1 LAARYNVIFL
11 AAALIVGIAVGFG
24 GSSFAYRHHFLRL
37 RGESPIGR
45 MSRELKL
52 TTSQTSALHEIVQST
67 GAQVMELRRECEQ
80 QRNDLMTDAYAQVR
94 AMLNPGQQHAFDRDF
109 VPAALRAKVERG
121 ERGAASPAP
130 TAAFTPMPATPPAP
144 SAAPTSQ
151 SGA

>member
-1 LAARYNVIFL
+1 M
-11 AAALIVGIAVGFG
+11 GFG

-37 RGESPIGR
+37 RGESPVQR

-52 TTSQTSALHEIVQST
+52 TTSQASALHEIIQST

-80 QRNDLMTDAYAQVR
+80 QRTDLMTDAYAQVR
-94 AMLNPGQQHAFDRDF
+94 AMLKPSQQHTFDRDF
-109 VPAALRAKVERG
+109 VPAALRAKVDRG
-121 ERGAASPAP
+121 ARAAASPEP
-130 TAAFTPMPATPPAP
+130 TAAFTPAPVTPPAP